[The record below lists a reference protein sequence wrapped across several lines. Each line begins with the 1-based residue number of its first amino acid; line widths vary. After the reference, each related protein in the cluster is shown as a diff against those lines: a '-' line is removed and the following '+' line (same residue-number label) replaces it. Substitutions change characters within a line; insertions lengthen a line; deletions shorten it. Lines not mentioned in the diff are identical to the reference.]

1 MGPGDIEGDTFE
13 ELLPDDRSVDSLIP
27 GDGEGPS
34 SPFERLVH
42 WLLLDGSRMRVTAV
56 LLVFVLLTLL
66 ALSVVRPVD
75 MYSLLNDTN
84 TIQTLFNTLLSG
96 MILLVSVVVSITSI
110 VLSEEI
116 TDIEHQ
122 RERIDASIR
131 YRGQIE
137 EFIESDVSP
146 ARPAE
151 FLRAILM
158 IIDRQA
164 QNLSNMADDASEEA
178 FREEA
183 ETFCEEVTAE
193 AEQAADTLSDT
204 HFGTF
209 KVLIAGL
216 NYDYSWQL
224 HVARR
229 LERKYGDSLSDD
241 EQAAIDD
248 LVETL
253 KMFATGKEYFKSLY
267 YKREFANLSRN
278 LLYVSLPT
286 IVVTSYVLLAI
297 DSNLFPEVSFYT
309 LSPLLMFVSG
319 AYTVALMPYLTLTSY
334 VLRAMTVTLRT
345 LASGPFILQRGTEID
360 EFDWDDGVDDS
371 ELNVP
376 GVEESR
382 GDD

>member
-1 MGPGDIEGDTFE
+1 MGPRDIGGETFE
-13 ELLPDDRSVDSLIP
+13 DLLPDERSFESLIP
-27 GDGEGPS
+27 GDRGAPESLP
-34 SPFERLVH
+34 ERVAR
-42 WLLLDGSRMRVTAV
+42 WFLLDGERMHVTAV
-56 LLVFVLLTLL
+56 LLVIVLFTLL

-75 MYSLLNDTN
+75 MYALLTDTN

-122 RERIDASIR
+122 RERIDASIQ

-137 EFIESDVSP
+137 EFIDSDVSP

-151 FLRAILM
+151 FLRAIVM
-158 IIDRQA
+158 IIDRQVKNVA
-164 QNLSNMADDASEEA
+164 DMADGCDDGS

-183 ETFCEEVTAE
+183 ELYCEGVTDE
-193 AEQAADTLSDT
+193 AERAAETLSEGK
-204 HFGTF
+204 FGSF
-209 KVLIAGL
+209 KILLAGL
-216 NYDYSWQL
+216 NYDYSWQI

-229 LERKYGDSLSDD
+229 FQRKYGDSLSD
-241 EQAAIDD
+241 EQVEAIED

-253 KMFATGKEYFKSLY
+253 KVFATGREYFKSLY
-267 YKREFANLSRN
+267 YKREFAHLSRN
-278 LLYVSLPT
+278 LLYVALPS
-286 IVVTSYVLLAI
+286 IIITSYVLLAI
-297 DSNLFPEVSFYT
+297 DSNLFPEVSFFT
-309 LSPLLMFVSG
+309 LSPLLVFVSA
-319 AYTVALMPYLTLTSY
+319 AYTIALTPYLTLTSY
-334 VLRAMTVTLRT
+334 ILRAMTVTLRT

-360 EFDWDDGVDDS
+360 EFDWEDAVDDS

-376 GVEESR
+376 GIEESQ